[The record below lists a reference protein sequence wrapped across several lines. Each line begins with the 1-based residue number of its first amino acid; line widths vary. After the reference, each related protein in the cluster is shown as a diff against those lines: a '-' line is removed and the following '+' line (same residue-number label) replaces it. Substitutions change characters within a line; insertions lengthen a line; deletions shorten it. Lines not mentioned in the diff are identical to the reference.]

1 MGHVIQK
8 VKCVAARAA
17 LLTGNKMANP
27 KKNEARLR
35 LIKDRQW
42 RDKWGKDYI
51 PAIHA
56 NPREAPSISEFT
68 ILTSAKLGGRGV
80 HTLSKS
86 ETWLAIFALFNSSL
100 WDLQEQRILYPT
112 PRVHFLHGHP
122 RARGQKFLP
131 FKGTLDVAERMGTLD
146 QHPVCKIRVERD
158 GCVRLIDAAFP
169 YVGDLLLF
177 LEDRSGAYVVNW
189 NIKDRV
195 DSFSLSRPRKGKPQT
210 PNNQGAKNRNALESI
225 YYQDGGIPTREISG
239 SQLDFELR
247 CNLKEL
253 FGAHLHQI
261 KIPSELQ
268 PDIEFAFLSAVG
280 TRLPADKLC
289 KELALKHRLGT
300 EDLAHFLKQCI
311 WSRKVRVDLFNR
323 FLMDKPLKPEVQD
336 PLEVYSD
343 WFSRI

>member
-1 MGHVIQK
+1 
-8 VKCVAARAA
+8 
-17 LLTGNKMANP
+17 MANP
-27 KKNEARLR
+27 KKDEARLR

-42 RDKWGKDYI
+42 QDKWGKDYT

-86 ETWLAIFALFNSSL
+86 ETWLAILALFNPNL

-112 PRVHFLHGHP
+112 PRAHFLHGHP
-122 RARGQKFLP
+122 RACGQKFLP
-131 FKGTLDVAERMGTLD
+131 LKGTLDVADRMGTLD
-146 QHPVCKIRVERD
+146 QHPVCKIRIEKEA
-158 GCVRLIDAAFP
+158 CVRMVVAPLF

-177 LEDRSGAYVVNW
+177 LEDKNGPYVVNW

-225 YYQDGGIPTREISG
+225 YYLDGGIPTREIAG
-239 SQLDFELR
+239 AQLDFELR

-261 KIPSELQ
+261 NIPGELQ
-268 PDIEFAFLSAVG
+268 ALIVNSFLSGVG
-280 TRLPADKLC
+280 TRLPAEKLC
-289 KELALKHRLGT
+289 KELAMRHQLET
-300 EDLAHFLKQCI
+300 EDLVHFLKQCI
-311 WSRKVRVDLFNR
+311 WQRKVRIDLFNR
-323 FLMDKPLKPEVQD
+323 FLMDKPLMPEVQD